1 MNHWAGSNDNCRD
14 PPGSPS
20 RRRGTAGYFE
30 ANACHHD
37 NYVIVVCFVSGWNYL
52 SKLLFELWVSCTEV
66 RSKKDFSSEVST
78 IFDLP
83 CIWINR
89 RLHLK
94 LRVSRRATGSNP
106 PPPWWGLCRLI
117 RPFILLIQC
126 SFAIPSGG
134 TSAVSMSPVGFQI
147 PLIVRAISDAG
158 GISRSIR
165 VREGLEVEQAA
176 GCLFWNGMLSAVVY
190 IGFVLECQ
198 VFQSLATRLLSR
210 ASIIFLRVR

>member
-1 MNHWAGSNDNCRD
+1 M
-14 PPGSPS
+14 
-20 RRRGTAGYFE
+20 
-30 ANACHHD
+30 
-37 NYVIVVCFVSGWNYL
+37 
-52 SKLLFELWVSCTEV
+52 
-66 RSKKDFSSEVST
+66 
-78 IFDLP
+78 
-83 CIWINR
+83 
-89 RLHLK
+89 
-94 LRVSRRATGSNP
+94 
-106 PPPWWGLCRLI
+106 